1 MAVALVTHES
11 VTQHRSWA
19 IDEIHRVLDK
29 VSLSP
34 IMVRLDPGF
43 ALDAVESLG
52 YRYDDVIVVPAQAN
66 WLPLFEAYKRADAER
81 RMHHLLADHTAI
93 DVTFLPL
100 SDGQRV
106 GFAERDA
113 WLAATCDTHVCVYDG
128 RDRGSVVR
136 YLQLVMGIQPT
147 IIIDPATQ
155 TTRLLAPKGAPC
167 TSTSPSTSTVPS
179 TS

>member
-1 MAVALVTHES
+1 MTVALVTHES

-29 VSLSP
+29 LQAGE
-34 IMVRLDPGF
+34 ILVRLDPGF
-43 ALDAVESLG
+43 ALDCTESLAQ
-52 YRYDDVIVVPAQAN
+52 RMDVVHVVPAQAN
-66 WLPLFEAYKRADAER
+66 WIPLFKAYERARAER
-81 RMHHLLADHTAI
+81 RMHHLLADHNDI
-93 DVTFLPL
+93 GVRFLPL
-100 SDGQRV
+100 SDGKMV
-106 GFAERDA
+106 DYAERDT
-113 WLAATCDTHVCVYDG
+113 WLAARCDTHVCVYDG

-155 TTRLLAPKGAPC
+155 STRLLAPKGAPC
-167 TSTSPSTSTVPS
+167 TSTSPSTSTALS